1 MAKRTFVE
9 VNLLVNGEPKSWKVA
24 PGEVLRDVLRREGY
38 YSVKYGCEI
47 GECGACTVL
56 LDGKAVHSCQVLAVQ
71 AEGHSVTT
79 IEGLSTRFEL
89 HPLQE
94 AFVEEGAVQCGYCT
108 PGMVLAAKSLLDEN
122 PNPTD
127 DEIKDALSSVLCRC
141 TGYVKQ
147 EKAVKRVI
155 EERKGE

>member
-1 MAKRTFVE
+1 MAKKNYVE
-9 VNLLVNGEPKSWKVA
+9 VNLLVNGEPKTWTVE

-71 AEGHSVTT
+71 AEGRSVTT
-79 IEGLSTRFEL
+79 LEGLSTQFSL

-94 AFVEEGAVQCGYCT
+94 AFIEEGAVQCGYCT

-155 EERKGE
+155 AEKKGE